1 MNIQDF
7 KKYCKDDAKVGK
19 YQCYIDQ
26 AFIPG
31 FSSYAIKHEDETA
44 TFTYYIDYNR
54 KTKEVEEVRRH
65 KDSTVAD
72 QSVEVLASHDYL

>member
-1 MNIQDF
+1 MNLQDF

-44 TFTYYIDYNR
+44 TFT
-54 KTKEVEEVRRH
+54 
-65 KDSTVAD
+65 
-72 QSVEVLASHDYL
+72 